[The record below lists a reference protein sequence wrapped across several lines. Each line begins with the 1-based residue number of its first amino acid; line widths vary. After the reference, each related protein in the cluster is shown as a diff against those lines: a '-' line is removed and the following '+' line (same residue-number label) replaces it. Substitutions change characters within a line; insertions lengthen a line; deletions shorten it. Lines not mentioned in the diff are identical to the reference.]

1 METRLITINQK
12 LGFISETMSDGY
24 HFLQMRSLFEQM
36 EKDAQGDDIINAQSA
51 EKILDMVNK
60 FYNVCVY
67 VRRHG

>member
-1 METRLITINQK
+1 METRLITNNQK

-36 EKDAQGDDIINAQSA
+36 EKDAQGDDITNAQSA
-51 EKILDMVNK
+51 EKILDMMNK